1 MSARPAIAAAFAL
14 PLLVGC
20 SVFGGK
26 AAEEPPYTLE
36 KIDGDIE
43 IRAYA
48 PFTVAVAAVE
58 GPRDEA
64 LSEGFLMLF
73 DYITGENTGSA
84 EIAMTAPV
92 LTEGEGQEIA
102 MTAPVITE
110 QAGGQ
115 EGEGDEIAM
124 TAPVLTEGGEGQRWR
139 IVFVLPEGMTAET
152 APRPT
157 AENVT
162 IEDRP
167 GRRVAIK
174 RYPGFNTPA
183 KAEASRVALEG
194 WLSSKNMAHQ
204 ADWRVA
210 GYHPPWTIPWL
221 RRYEVWV
228 TLE

>member
-1 MSARPAIAAAFAL
+1 MRAPPVVSAAVTSAF
-14 PLLVGC
+14 LVGC

-36 KIDGDIE
+36 KVDDDIE
-43 IRAYA
+43 VRRYD

-64 LSEGFLMLF
+64 LNEGFLMLF
-73 DYITGENTGSA
+73 DYITGDNVSA
-84 EIAMTAPV
+84 SEIAMTAPV
-92 LTEGEGQEIA
+92 LTEGEGEEIA
-102 MTAPVITE
+102 MTAPVLTE
-110 QAGGQ
+110 QVPA
-115 EGEGDEIAM
+115 EGAEGAEIAM
-124 TAPVLTEGGEGQRWR
+124 TAPVLTEGGEGQSWR
-139 IVFVLPEGMTAET
+139 IVFVLPEGMTSET

-157 AENVT
+157 GENVT

-174 RYPGFNTPA
+174 RYPGFNTPE
-183 KAEASRVALEG
+183 KAEANRVALEG
-194 WLSSKNMAHQ
+194 WLAAEDMAHLG
-204 ADWRVA
+204 DWRVA